1 MMPVLQMLMVFL
13 AEGFSVCCRR
23 EPFLFLEKPAEV
35 KCIFISDHGSYVGNV
50 VISSFQKYLRIA
62 DPCGK
67 DILHGS

>member
-35 KCIFISDHGSYVGNV
+35 ERVLIPDHGSDVGNIV
-50 VISSFQKYLRIA
+50 VSSFQKYLCVA
-62 DPCGK
+62 YPCGK